1 MTDSDAAPEELVPPQ
16 NRLDDLLGYAR
27 AHAAT
32 GDTRMWVDDLER
44 LLAASDR
51 HGRFFPSLHLRQR
64 APGSGAYENPSDW
77 SILTVCGE
85 ASPAL

>member
-44 LLAASDR
+44 LLAVAWD
-51 HGRFFPSLHLRQR
+51 LMTAEQR
-64 APGSGAYENPSDW
+64 VSFREHPDVLAL
-77 SILTVCGE
+77 IE
-85 ASPAL
+85 AAGT

>member
-32 GDTRMWVDDLER
+32 GDTRIWVDDLER
-44 LLAASDR
+44 LLAVAWD
-51 HGRFFPSLHLRQR
+51 LMTADQR
-64 APGSGAYENPSDW
+64 VSFREHPDVW
-77 SILTVCGE
+77 R
-85 ASPAL
+85 